1 MRTLPLAST
10 AAVCI
15 LYLPPSPRLA
25 QDFAC
30 RSRQKVFLL
39 VPPCTS
45 LYRPKNILEQK
56 IVHISLCSNHFLLLL
71 LCCWVIRWR
80 HVANQPK
87 EDPVVC
93 VRVCVAMCVPRQR
106 EL

>member
-1 MRTLPLAST
+1 MRTLPLATT

-39 VPPCTS
+39 VP
-45 LYRPKNILEQK
+45 PKNILEQK

-93 VRVCVAMCVPRQR
+93 V
-106 EL
+106 